1 MCHTSHAL
9 VVGNQP
15 GSVPTGITLAP
26 DDDPGWNNFSTAGR
40 YVYLGDGWVLSARHV
55 GYENGMQFQTPTGTV
70 TAQRIPGR
78 YYTDYYGFLHDDG
91 KHHYAISNP
100 ATVQSEAGSP
110 ITLSPYTDLQ
120 LFRVHADR
128 EIDLPSLKIAA
139 EPLPNNFNVNNAP
152 QVLAIA
158 SGPGRVIAESGW
170 SVTGTSPNL
179 TWTSPPIGSTDHR
192 GYVNDFNSTRRW
204 GTNRISD
211 PGDSASLFSNIVSNT
226 TGVFSLTLG
235 VGAKARDTLSLMTIY
250 DSQNQS
256 GATTQ
261 EMQAINGDSG
271 GALFYKRGNQWE
283 LAGIINAQIVY
294 EDQPELTAIY
304 GNATTMADLSRYNQ
318 TYPKSIRDIMTRL
331 ADYSVMGDVNLDGV
345 VTGNG
350 TGPAALDDV
359 TAFVA
364 GWNYN
369 NGTGKG
375 TVTSWKHGD
384 LNRDGKTDVADFL
397 KLRSGLNAPISSA
410 VVMALFGSSNVPE
423 PSTAILASLAF
434 GAGLRPRR
442 STTEGLLGQSG

>member
-15 GSVPTGITLAP
+15 GSIPANITLAP
-26 DDDPGWNNFSTAGR
+26 NDDPGWNNFSTVGR
-40 YVYLGDGWVLSARHV
+40 YVYLGDGWVLSALHV
-55 GYENGMQFQTPTGTV
+55 GYQNGMQFQTPTGTV

-91 KHHYAISNP
+91 KHYYAISNP

-128 EIDLPSLKIAA
+128 EIDLPSLKIASQ
-139 EPLPNNFNVNNAP
+139 PLPNNFNVNNAP

-158 SGPGRVIAESGW
+158 SGPGRMAAESSW
-170 SVTGTSPNL
+170 TVSGTSPNL
-179 TWTSPPIGSTDHR
+179 TWTSPPNGSIDHR
-192 GYVNDFNSTRRW
+192 GYEDDFNSTPRW

-211 PGDSASLFSNIVSNT
+211 PSDSTSVFSGVVSNT
-226 TGVFSLTLG
+226 TGVVQLSLG
-235 VGAKARDTLSLMTIY
+235 VGAKARDILSLATLY

-256 GATTQ
+256 GSTTH

-271 GALFYKRGNQWE
+271 GPVFYKRGSQWE
-283 LAGIINAQIVY
+283 LAGIINAQFVY
-294 EDQPELTAIY
+294 EGQPELTAIY

-331 ADYSVMGDVNLDGV
+331 ADYSIMGDVNLDGV

-350 TGPAALDDV
+350 TGPALSDDV

-364 GWNYN
+364 GWNYD
-369 NGTGKG
+369 NGSGKG

-397 KLRSGLNAPISSA
+397 KLRSGLNGPISSA
-410 VVMALFGSSNVPE
+410 VLATLFGSSNVPE
-423 PSTAILASLAF
+423 SSTAILTLLASSLMSGTRRRYQLART
-434 GAGLRPRR
+434 L
-442 STTEGLLGQSG
+442 